1 MQGRDHAGVAGR
13 ARPFTVAIVGRP
25 NVGKSTLFNR
35 LTGRRLALVDDTPGL
50 TRDRREG
57 RARLGNLRFAVFDT
71 AGFEDAEGRSLEARM
86 RRQTEKAV
94 ADADVALMLVDARA
108 GITPLDSHFADLLRR
123 DPGRPLI
130 TFYDHA
136 SGERVELSVTT
147 YANWVAKACS
157 LLVDEHG
164 LERGDRLRLD
174 LPPHWL
180 GHVFLGA
187 AWYAGLAVDLREDSP
202 APDAVVCGPDT
213 LDRWAEH
220 ADDLPVLA
228 CSLLPLGVRFAEPVP
243 AGVHDVGIEIWG
255 QPDAF
260 RPWDPSAPDDDAVL
274 LADTTLTQADLW
286 EAAAAGSLLSD
297 GGRLLAVSNP
307 ASPPGF
313 STFTEPLLSGGSVVL
328 VAHPDAD
335 RLDSTARDER
345 VTAREEA

>member
-1 MQGRDHAGVAGR
+1 MGDTLGAPDRAAGPYA
-13 ARPFTVAIVGRP
+13 VG
-25 NVGKSTLFNR
+25 VTTFS
-35 LTGRRLALVDDTPGL
+35 
-50 TRDRREG
+50 
-57 RARLGNLRFAVFDT
+57 AVL
-71 AGFEDAEGRSLEARM
+71 S
-86 RRQTEKAV
+86 
-94 ADADVALMLVDARA
+94 
-108 GITPLDSHFADLLRR
+108 DLLRR
-123 DPGRPLI
+123 DPGRPLV

-136 SGERVELSVTT
+136 TGERVELSVTT

-164 LERGDRLRLD
+164 LERGDRVRID

-187 AWYAGLAVDLREDSP
+187 AWYAGLVVDLRGDVAGPTDPSDLP
-202 APDAVVCGPDT
+202 GAVVCGPDG

-228 CSLLPLGVRFAEPVP
+228 CSLLPLGVRFATPLPV
-243 AGVHDVGIEIWG
+243 GVHDVGVEIWG

-260 RPWDPSAPDDDAVL
+260 APWEPAEPDDAAVL
-274 LADTTLTQADLW
+274 LTDGPLSQAAMW

-313 STFTEPLLSGGSVVL
+313 STFTEPLARSGSVVL
-328 VAHPDAD
+328 VAHPDPD
-335 RLDSTARDER
+335 RLGSTAHDER
-345 VTAREEA
+345 VTVREDA